1 MVINQ
6 DEADKKKQKDDEAK
20 AAAKRKQIQQIQL
33 AQIQGNDPSLNMPVS
48 EAGSNFG
55 GPISSVGSMRRKV
68 AHFGSHMSVEE
79 LRMNKGILREISKK
93 KKADIGSQDAMSR

>member
-1 MVINQ
+1 M
-6 DEADKKKQKDDEAK
+6 K

-55 GPISSVGSMRRKV
+55 GPISSNGSLRRKV
-68 AHFGSHMSVEE
+68 AAFGSHMSVEE

-93 KKADIGSQDAMSR
+93 KKADMGSQDAMSR